1 MHGFHSMA
9 APCATSVPGLFAPSS
24 HMAPTYCGR
33 SGKQRGQAGCWVST
47 NGRTWGDRRSISQRS
62 HRGRED
68 HTHGNEHR
76 SFPEIF
82 PACILLE
89 TNGHAEQQARTRDKS
104 SISFCMGPGLCDGVA
119 VSSAGN
125 VYVRRWAETLQ
136 PLSGSACLMFHE
148 APWKIDHW
156 GK

>member
-1 MHGFHSMA
+1 MHGFRSMA
-9 APCATSVPGLFAPSS
+9 APRATSIPGLFAPSR
-24 HMAPTYCGR
+24 HMAPTYCRR
-33 SGKQRGQAGCWVST
+33 SGKRRGQVGCRVST
-47 NGRTWGDRRSISQRS
+47 NGRTRGVRRSISQRS

-82 PACILLE
+82 PAYILLG
-89 TNGHAEQQARTRDKS
+89 TNGQAEEWARTRDKS
-104 SISFCMGPGLCDGVA
+104 SISFCTSPGLCDGVA

-125 VYVRRWAETLQ
+125 VDVRRWTETLQ

-148 APWKIDHW
+148 APWKTDRR